1 MDIHLCYKTVHASIF
16 ARLYLLSKTARYR
29 RKDVKKCNLN
39 RIRENNVMAKDLKLI
54 LAAAQAVNAFANATE
69 NQETLKA
76 EAETAV
82 ANLAEEEQA
91 KFTAILEK
99 LGTKETQEAGK
110 AEAKTALKEAEDA
123 LKAEKAEKDE
133 KADAKESWKKCLAGY
148 KFTIAGVVAG
158 AAILG
163 TAHYYGVLA
172 PAAEATF
179 EAIAGVLAAA
189 STTQLVIAAVAAI
202 AVIGGAYYASQHWGK
217 KEEAKENNEQAA
229 GSAVGQ

>member
-1 MDIHLCYKTVHASIF
+1 M
-16 ARLYLLSKTARYR
+16 SKT
-29 RKDVKKCNLN
+29 L
-39 RIRENNVMAKDLKLI
+39 LKAAEAL
-54 LAAAQAVNAFANATE
+54 LAAARNKTEETVNAARTALGELTDKQRTE
-69 NQETLKA
+69 EFTSIL
-76 EAETAV
+76 AV
-82 ANLAEEEQA
+82 
-91 KFTAILEK
+91 LEK
-99 LGTKETQEAGK
+99 ENITPEELKK
-110 AEAKTALKEAEDA
+110 AQEDA
-123 LKAEKAEKDE
+123 QKIVEANTPKAEKAP
-133 KADAKESWKKCLAGY
+133 ADAKESWKEWFTNH

-217 KEEAKENNEQAA
+217 KEEAKEKNEQAA